1 MTRRLFLIAQIVL
14 LALVGGAAIAGAD
27 SRAAQS
33 PPGKPTVAKPQGG
46 AAAIPPRLLAV
57 RYSAL
62 TRLLLAVCGGC
73 EREFVL
79 VIVSPIVPY

>member
-14 LALVGGAAIAGAD
+14 LALV
-27 SRAAQS
+27 
-33 PPGKPTVAKPQGG
+33 GG

-62 TRLLLAVCGGC
+62 TRLLLAVCGGS

-79 VIVSPIVPY
+79 VIVSPIVPYWPL